1 VAPDRTRR
9 GARPS
14 AAAAAPATPCKS
26 PCRQAGCSS
35 QPSTTRRRGGASA
48 GTSSTC
54 RDRPA
59 GDATYTPFH
68 RRGYKETL
76 RKAAPMAPVERAS
89 AVTGASHR
97 RSGRPRRVY
106 VPGVR
111 VAWHDTGACPCAR
124 GLPSGARWWPTAR
137 CTASGDGRSWL
148 SEPRCRADIAGS
160 LRIQR
165 SPTTRTPGRAR
176 CSGQEKLRVLPHST
190 VQM

>member
-59 GDATYTPFH
+59 GDATYTPFR

-76 RKAAPMAPVERAS
+76 RQAAPMAPVERAS
-89 AVTGASHR
+89 ERGHRGIAPSQRPSAS
-97 RSGRPRRVY
+97 
-106 VPGVR
+106 GVR
-111 VAWHDTGACPCAR
+111 AWGAGRVA
-124 GLPSGARWWPTAR
+124 
-137 CTASGDGRSWL
+137 
-148 SEPRCRADIAGS
+148 
-160 LRIQR
+160 
-165 SPTTRTPGRAR
+165 
-176 CSGQEKLRVLPHST
+176 
-190 VQM
+190 